1 MDKTTEM
8 KPLDPPDTHH
18 LQAAI
23 GWLEL
28 ENANES
34 FLELDKISNANQQ
47 HPDVLELR
55 WQTHAKKREWPH
67 ALDVSSLLVRQAPG
81 RPSGWIHRS
90 FALHEM
96 DKTEEAHDLLLPALA
111 IFKENWIIPFNVACY
126 LCQMDKKQEALE
138 KLKLAIERGGDEA
151 MNTAL
156 KDPDLAPL
164 LKEIRKLQP

>member
-1 MDKTTEM
+1 MDKTPEM

-28 ENANES
+28 ENADES
-34 FLELDKISNANQQ
+34 LLELNKISNANQH

-55 WQTHAKKREWPH
+55 WQTHAKKGEWES
-67 ALDVSSLLVRQAPG
+67 AVEISNLLVRQAPG

-96 DKTEEAHDLLLPALA
+96 NQTEEAHDLLLPALA
-111 IFKENWIIPFNVACY
+111 VFEKNWIIPFNIACY
-126 LCQMDKKQEALE
+126 LCQMEKTQEAME
-138 KLKLAIERGGDEA
+138 KLKLAIERGGDDA

-156 KDPDLAPL
+156 KDPDLVPL
-164 LKEIRKLQP
+164 LEEIRKL